1 MAVLEKDA
9 QTKYFLKSLGFPDLK
24 IHHSINHYDFTKSNR
39 RILIIGP
46 MGSGKTEFSA
56 RIYRDSK
63 IALEKSDE
71 VRRLTTD
78 KDADRR
84 IVFYIRSKIDTKRFE
99 EYPED
104 ALAFRGGYERLGKNI
119 ASIDNSFELEHIL
132 EKNRNVG
139 TWIVDEAGFF
149 DERIAY
155 VIKNYAEKYSYNF
168 IFPMLILNFR
178 KDIFNRTSRLL
189 METATDVFPLTAY
202 CEHKGCITDSYY
214 TYRYYEV
221 NGVECPALYFDP
233 LIIVG
238 GDKITADPK
247 IPNYSTRCD
256 AHHYL
261 PGKEYTFLILRS
273 LGELAYSGNIKPIL
287 KELKSIK
294 YSMISSEI
302 YGHFQERFVK
312 AEEPKPIMMNSLK
325 VDCIAEKALLYLF
338 AEENV
343 LSLEQMRYLSDEI
356 DADMEYINEKLLE
369 NKRFKITGV

>member
-1 MAVLEKDA
+1 MAVLEKDT
-9 QTKYFLKSLGFPDLK
+9 QTKDFLKSLGFPDLK

-78 KDADRR
+78 KGADRR
-84 IVFYIRSKIDTKRFE
+84 IIFYIRSKIDTKRFE

-119 ASIDNSFELEHIL
+119 ASIDNSFELEQIL

-155 VIKNYAEKYSYNF
+155 VIRNYAEKYSYNF

-294 YSMISSEI
+294 CSMISSEI
-302 YGHFQERFVK
+302 YGHFQKRFVK
-312 AEEPKPIMMNSLK
+312 AEEPQPIMMNSLK
-325 VDCIAEKALLYLF
+325 VDCIAEKALIYLF

>member
-1 MAVLEKDA
+1 
-9 QTKYFLKSLGFPDLK
+9 
-24 IHHSINHYDFTKSNR
+24 
-39 RILIIGP
+39 
-46 MGSGKTEFSA
+46 
-56 RIYRDSK
+56 
-63 IALEKSDE
+63 
-71 VRRLTTD
+71 
-78 KDADRR
+78 
-84 IVFYIRSKIDTKRFE
+84 
-99 EYPED
+99 
-104 ALAFRGGYERLGKNI
+104 
-119 ASIDNSFELEHIL
+119 
-132 EKNRNVG
+132 
-139 TWIVDEAGFF
+139 
-149 DERIAY
+149 
-155 VIKNYAEKYSYNF
+155 
-168 IFPMLILNFR
+168 
-178 KDIFNRTSRLL
+178 

-287 KELKSIK
+287 KELKSMK

-312 AEEPKPIMMNSLK
+312 AEEPQPIMMNSLK
-325 VDCIAEKALLYLF
+325 VDCIAEKALIYLF

>member
-78 KDADRR
+78 KGADRR

-119 ASIDNSFELEHIL
+119 ASIDNSFELEQIL

-155 VIKNYAEKYSYNF
+155 VIRNYAEKYSYNF

-312 AEEPKPIMMNSLK
+312 AEEPQPIMMNSLK
-325 VDCIAEKALLYLF
+325 VDCIAEKALIYLF

-356 DADMEYINEKLLE
+356 DADMVYINEKLLE

>member
-71 VRRLTTD
+71 VRSLTTD
-78 KDADRR
+78 KGADRR

-119 ASIDNSFELEHIL
+119 ASIDNSFELEQIL

-155 VIKNYAEKYSYNF
+155 VIRNYAEKYSYNF

-202 CEHKGCITDSYY
+202 CEHRGCITDSYY

-287 KELKSIK
+287 KELKNIK

-312 AEEPKPIMMNSLK
+312 AEEPQPIMMNSLK
-325 VDCIAEKALLYLF
+325 VDCIAEKALIYLF